1 MEQII
6 QLIRYQKKGEMTA
19 IVREIPADTRDE
31 AIDIIKAELREKL
44 QRKLE
49 DELSW
54 GYTFEIKDT
63 YHKGDK

>member
-19 IVREIPADTRDE
+19 VVREVPADTKDE
-31 AIDIIKAELREKL
+31 AIDVIKAELREKL
-44 QRKLE
+44 QNKLE
-49 DELSW
+49 DELER